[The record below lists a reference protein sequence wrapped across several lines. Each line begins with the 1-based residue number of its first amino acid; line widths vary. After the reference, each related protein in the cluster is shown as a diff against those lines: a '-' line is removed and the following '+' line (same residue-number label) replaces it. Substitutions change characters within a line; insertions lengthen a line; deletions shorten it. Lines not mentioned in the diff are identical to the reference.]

1 MTITRNFSVLANG
14 AGSANNLS
22 LGGATLGSNALAV
35 TGSSLFPGSTSISS
49 AGLVGIGMTPSNVLD
64 ITQSTN
70 GDAVIKILNN
80 NVGSANRCYLYVNNG
95 TGSGTFQHTGV
106 NYSPSSF
113 YRADATLALGNGA
126 GGLTLGTTAAQ
137 PIYFGINN
145 AEKMRLDASGNL
157 GLGVTPSTWNTFT
170 QILQCPSG
178 SLGGTG
184 ATDFRV
190 MANLYYNSGWKAYA
204 TGQCSQY
211 QQNQGVHSWN
221 CTPSTAAGATPTFTD
236 QLNIYGNTGAYFG
249 DNPTNPSSSP
259 GRFTCGSVSGG
270 GSVLVYGTNT
280 NSGNNYS
287 YFGPTIGSG
296 VYTYETA
303 TAFNYSYRVFNG
315 NGLVGSINMS
325 GSTTT
330 FSTTSD
336 ETLKN
341 FDVPQRDFKSIIKNV
356 MVQDGEF
363 KADPGDYMLM
373 ISAQQCAATGYVDG
387 INCWDDRPDENTGV
401 KATHWS
407 ADYARLAPLAL
418 WGVKDLYA
426 ENEALKATVA
436 DLVARLEALE
446 AK

>member
-1 MTITRNFSVLANG
+1 MYQSAGTVAFYQAPSVT
-14 AGSANNLS
+14 AGSV
-22 LGGATLGSNALAV
+22 ATPV
-35 TGSSLFPGSTSISS
+35 QTFTMYP
-49 AGLVGIGMTPSNVLD
+49 
-64 ITQSTN
+64 
-70 GDAVIKILNN
+70 
-80 NVGSANRCYLYVNNG
+80 G
-95 TGSGTFQHTGV
+95 TGG
-106 NYSPSSF
+106 
-113 YRADATLALGNGA
+113 
-126 GGLTLGTTAAQ
+126 
-137 PIYFGINN
+137 
-145 AEKMRLDASGNL
+145 
-157 GLGVTPSTWNTFT
+157 
-170 QILQCPSG
+170 
-178 SLGGTG
+178 
-184 ATDFRV
+184 
-190 MANLYYNSGWKAYA
+190 YY
-204 TGQCSQY
+204 
-211 QQNQGVHSWN
+211 
-221 CTPSTAAGATPTFTD
+221 
-236 QLNIYGNTGAYFG
+236 G
-249 DNPTNPSSSP
+249 DNPADPAGQAGTLQL
-259 GRFTCGSVSGG
+259 GAVSGG
-270 GSVLVYGTNT
+270 GNLRVLGANL
-280 NSGNNYS
+280 SSIASNNYS
-287 YFGPTIGSG
+287 YFSPTIGSG

-387 INCWDDRPDENTGV
+387 ISCWDDRPDENTGV

-436 DLVARLEALE
+436 GLVARLEALE

>member
-1 MTITRNFSVLANG
+1 MYQSAGTVAFYQAPSVT
-14 AGSANNLS
+14 AGSV
-22 LGGATLGSNALAV
+22 ATPV
-35 TGSSLFPGSTSISS
+35 QTFTMYP
-49 AGLVGIGMTPSNVLD
+49 
-64 ITQSTN
+64 
-70 GDAVIKILNN
+70 
-80 NVGSANRCYLYVNNG
+80 G
-95 TGSGTFQHTGV
+95 TGG
-106 NYSPSSF
+106 
-113 YRADATLALGNGA
+113 
-126 GGLTLGTTAAQ
+126 
-137 PIYFGINN
+137 
-145 AEKMRLDASGNL
+145 
-157 GLGVTPSTWNTFT
+157 
-170 QILQCPSG
+170 
-178 SLGGTG
+178 
-184 ATDFRV
+184 
-190 MANLYYNSGWKAYA
+190 YY
-204 TGQCSQY
+204 
-211 QQNQGVHSWN
+211 
-221 CTPSTAAGATPTFTD
+221 
-236 QLNIYGNTGAYFG
+236 G
-249 DNPTNPSSSP
+249 DNPVDQSANP
-259 GRFTCGSVSGG
+259 GRLYLGSVSSG
-270 GSVLVYGTNT
+270 GSVLVYHTNT
-280 NSGNNYS
+280 NSGSNYS
-287 YFGPTIGSG
+287 YFGATAGSG

-426 ENEALKATVA
+426 ENEALKASIV
-436 DLVARLEALE
+436 DLTTRLAALE
-446 AK
+446 NK

>member
-1 MTITRNFSVLANG
+1 MTITRNFSTLANG
-14 AGSANNLS
+14 AGSANTLS

-35 TGSSLFPGSTSISS
+35 TGTAAISGATTAGTLAIGGATLGSNALAVTGTAQTSGNVGVGATAPAWYATVKSVNANCGGIAANTTNTSYVYANIYYDGSNYRTINTGASNFMYQS
-49 AGLVGIGMTPSNVLD
+49 AGTVAFYQAPSVTAGSVATPVQ
-64 ITQSTN
+64 TFTMYPGTGGYY
-70 GDAVIKILNN
+70 GDNPVDQ
-80 NVGSANRCYLYVNNG
+80 SANPGR
-95 TGSGTFQHTGV
+95 
-106 NYSPSSF
+106 
-113 YRADATLALGNGA
+113 LALGA
-126 GGLTLGTTAAQ
+126 V
-137 PIYFGINN
+137 Y
-145 AEKMRLDASGNL
+145 
-157 GLGVTPSTWNTFT
+157 
-170 QILQCPSG
+170 
-178 SLGGTG
+178 
-184 ATDFRV
+184 
-190 MANLYYNSGWKAYA
+190 
-204 TGQCSQY
+204 
-211 QQNQGVHSWN
+211 
-221 CTPSTAAGATPTFTD
+221 
-236 QLNIYGNTGAYFG
+236 
-249 DNPTNPSSSP
+249 
-259 GRFTCGSVSGG
+259 GG
-270 GSVLVYGTNT
+270 GSVLVYGANT

-296 VYTYETA
+296 VYTYESA

-426 ENEALKATVA
+426 ENEALKARVA
-436 DLVARLEALE
+436 ALE
-446 AK
+446 AKVN